1 MKIPQF
7 ISVILHPIVI
17 PTIGVMLYFLVT
29 PIIFESNQKL
39 GVLSLVFIVTYLIPL
54 LILVLFK
61 KLKLINSYK
70 TETIRDRKLP
80 IAIMLVVFY
89 LLGNTLHYIQ
99 NFNDVALLFYA
110 TSLGLV
116 IVYILFHFQ
125 IKASIHLLSFGIF
138 TGFFMVLSIIHNQSY
153 LMIIMLTLLLSGIV
167 AAARLHLNAHTPKE
181 IYIGFFVGL
190 IAPIV
195 TYCIL

>member
-17 PTIGVMLYFLVT
+17 PTIGLMLYFLVT
-29 PIIFESNQKL
+29 PITFESNQKL
-39 GVLSLVFIVTYLIPL
+39 GVLSLVFIVTYIIPL

-61 KLKLINSYK
+61 KLKLIDSYK
-70 TETIRDRKLP
+70 TATIQERKLP

-89 LLGNTLHYIQ
+89 LLGNTLNYIP
-99 NFNDVALLFYA
+99 NFNEIAMLFYA

-116 IVYILFHFQ
+116 VLYIIFHFQ
-125 IKASIHLLSFGIF
+125 IKASIHLLSLGIF

-153 LMIIMLTLLLSGIV
+153 LVIIMVTLLLSGIV
-167 AAARLHLNAHTPKE
+167 ASARLHLKAHTPKE
-181 IYIGFFVGL
+181 VYIGYFTGL
-190 IAPIV
+190 FATIV
-195 TYCIL
+195 TYFIL

>member
-7 ISVILHPIVI
+7 ISVLLHPIVI
-17 PTIGVMLYFLVT
+17 PTVGVMLYFLVT
-29 PIIFESNQKL
+29 PINFESNQKL

-61 KLKLINSYK
+61 KLKLIDSYK
-70 TETIRDRKLP
+70 TETIHDRKLP

-89 LLGNTLHYIQ
+89 LLGNTLQYIQ
-99 NFNDVALLFYA
+99 RFNDIALLFYA

-138 TGFFMVLSIIHNQSY
+138 TGFFMTLSIIHNQSF
-153 LMIIMLTLLLSGIV
+153 LMIIMINILLSGIV
-167 AAARLHLNAHTPKE
+167 AAARLHLHVHTPKE
-181 IYIGFFVGL
+181 IYIGFFIGVV
-190 IAPIV
+190 APII

>member
-17 PTIGVMLYFLVT
+17 PTIGMMLYFLVT

>member
-17 PTIGVMLYFLVT
+17 PTIVVMLYFLVS
-29 PIIFESNQKL
+29 PINFESQQKL
-39 GVLSLVFIVTYLIPL
+39 GVLSLVFIITYLIPL
-54 LILVLFK
+54 LILLLFK
-61 KLKLINSYK
+61 KLKLIDSYK

-80 IAIMLVVFY
+80 VAIMLVVFY

-99 NFNDVALLFYA
+99 NFNDIALLFYA
-110 TSLGLV
+110 TSFGLV
-116 IVYILFHFQ
+116 ILYIIFHFQ

-138 TGFFMVLSIIHNQSY
+138 TGFFMVLSVIHNQSY
-153 LMIIMLTLLLSGIV
+153 LMIIMFTLLLSGII
-167 AAARLHLNAHTPKE
+167 ASARLHLNAHTPKE
-181 IYIGFFVGL
+181 IYVGFFIGL

>member
-17 PTIGVMLYFLVT
+17 PTIGMMLYFLVT

-153 LMIIMLTLLLSGIV
+153 LMIIMLNLLLSGIV